1 MEYLTTRTSPLETC
15 KKNMDKRQSKRK
27 REVVLYAFVRMHPA
41 QLAGASDA
49 GTIFV
54 LPGNY
59 HQLLR
64 SPFHS
69 QRSYKIKK
77 SYSLRFY
84 QGNVTGR
91 AECPTHHNF
100 RLTFVLGATQSH

>member
-69 QRSYKIKK
+69 QRSYKIKRT
-77 SYSLRFY
+77 YSDLRFY
-84 QGNVTGR
+84 QSNVRGR
-91 AECPTHHNF
+91 AECLTHHNF
-100 RLTFVLGATQSH
+100 RLTCVLRVTQ

>member
-1 MEYLTTRTSPLETC
+1 
-15 KKNMDKRQSKRK
+15 MDKRQSKRK
-27 REVVLYAFVRMHPA
+27 REVVLYVFVRMHPA

-49 GTIFV
+49 RMIFV

-69 QRSYKIKK
+69 ERSYKIKK
-77 SYSLRFY
+77 TYSDLRFY
-84 QGNVTGR
+84 QGDLTGR
-91 AECPTHHNF
+91 AECLTHHSF
-100 RLTFVLGATQSH
+100 RLAFVLVATQSH

>member
-1 MEYLTTRTSPLETC
+1 
-15 KKNMDKRQSKRK
+15 MDKRQSKSK
-27 REVVLYAFVRMHPA
+27 SEVVLYAFVRMHPA

-64 SPFHS
+64 SPFHP
-69 QRSYKIKK
+69 QRSYKIEKLN
-77 SYSLRFY
+77 SNLRFY